1 MLNIW
6 TILIWI
12 TVVAAF
18 YAVYGQY
25 QYVTVNGYRER
36 RYGKLAAV
44 VMVLPIIYWAGT
56 RGNVADTTAYRQGFY
71 NTSSSLSVIPQI
83 IAGDEQDKG
92 FTILNI
98 IIKAIIGNRDVIYF
112 TIIAAICMLCV
123 TYVYRKYSYSFAL
136 SIFLFVIST
145 DAYQWLF
152 NGMRQFI
159 PATILFACMG
169 LILKKKY
176 ISLIIII
183 LLVSTVH
190 LSALLMI
197 PCIFIVQGKPWN
209 KKTMLFLAAVVIIIL
224 FVDRFTD
231 VLETLLAN
239 TQYDNVTQQFQYDD
253 GTNLLRVLVYSVP
266 TMLALIGHKQIE
278 KMDSP
283 IINLS
288 INMSIISMG
297 IYIVS
302 MFTSGIYVGRIPI
315 YFSLY
320 NYILLPWEVDNL
332 FTKRSA
338 WVLKIIMIGF
348 YAIYCYYQMV
358 ISWGYTW

>member
-12 TVVAAF
+12 IALSVI
-18 YAVYGQY
+18 YILCDQY
-25 QYVTVNGYRER
+25 QYVTVNGYKER

-56 RGNVADTTAYRQGFY
+56 RGDVADTTAYRQGFY
-71 NTSSSLSVIPQI
+71 NASSSLSSIPQI
-83 IAGDEQDKG
+83 IAGDGQDKG
-92 FTILNI
+92 FAVLNTVL
-98 IIKAIIGNRDVIYF
+98 KAFIGNRDVIYF
-112 TIIAAICMLCV
+112 IIIAALCMLCV
-123 TYVYRKYSYSFAL
+123 TFAYQKYSYSFAL

-159 PATILFACMG
+159 PAAILFACMG

-176 ISLIIII
+176 IPLIIII
-183 LLVSTVH
+183 LIVSTVH
-190 LSALLMI
+190 LSAMLML

-209 KKTMLFLAAVVIIIL
+209 KKTMLFLIAVVVIIL

-239 TQYDNVTQQFQYDD
+239 TQYDDVTEQFQYDD

-266 TMLALIGHKQIE
+266 PVLALIGRKQIA

-283 IINLS
+283 IIDLS

-302 MFTSGIYVGRIPI
+302 MFTSGIYIGRLPI

-320 NYILLPWEVDNL
+320 NYILLPWELDNL

-338 WVLKIIMIGF
+338 ILLKIVMVGF
-348 YAIYCYYQMV
+348 YAVFCYYQMAV
-358 ISWGYTW
+358 TWGV

>member
-12 TVVAAF
+12 AVAAAF
-18 YAVYGQY
+18 YALYGHY

-36 RYGKLAAV
+36 RYGKIAAV

-56 RGNVADTTAYRQGFY
+56 RGDVADTGAYRQGFLSV
-71 NTSSSLSVIPQI
+71 SSSLASIPQVI
-83 IAGDEQDKG
+83 VGDGQDKG
-92 FTILNI
+92 FTVLNI
-98 IIKAIIGNRDVIYF
+98 FLKALIGERDVVYF
-112 TIIAAICMLCV
+112 IIIATLCMLCV
-123 TYVYRKYSYSFAL
+123 TLAYQKYSYSFAL

-159 PATILFACMG
+159 PAAILFACMG

-176 ISLIIII
+176 IPLIIII

-197 PCIFIVQGKPWN
+197 PCVFIVQGKPWN
-209 KKTMLFLAAVVIIIL
+209 KKTMLFLVAVVVIIL

-231 VLETLLAN
+231 VLETFLAN
-239 TQYDNVTQQFQYDD
+239 TQYDDVTAQFQYDD

-266 TMLALIGHKQIE
+266 SILALIGRKQIE
-278 KMDSP
+278 KFDSP

-302 MFTSGIYVGRIPI
+302 MFTSGIYIGRLPI

-320 NYILLPWEVDNL
+320 NYILLPWEIENI
-332 FTKRSA
+332 FTKQS
-338 WVLKIIMIGF
+338 VILLKIVMTGF
-348 YAIYCYYQMV
+348 YLMYCYYQMAV
-358 ISWGYTW
+358 SWGYTW

>member
-12 TVVAAF
+12 VVVAAF
-18 YAVYGQY
+18 YTMYGHY

-71 NTSSSLSVIPQI
+71 NTSSSLSAIPQI

-123 TYVYRKYSYSFAL
+123 TYVYQKYSYSFAM

-176 ISLIIII
+176 IPLIIII

-209 KKTMLFLAAVVIIIL
+209 KKTMLFLAAVVVIIL

-231 VLETLLAN
+231 ILETLLAN
-239 TQYDNVTQQFQYDD
+239 TQYDDVTEQFQYDD

-266 TMLALIGHKQIE
+266 PVLALIGRKQIE
-278 KMDSP
+278 KIDSP

-288 INMSIISMG
+288 INM
-297 IYIVS
+297 
-302 MFTSGIYVGRIPI
+302 
-315 YFSLY
+315 
-320 NYILLPWEVDNL
+320 
-332 FTKRSA
+332 
-338 WVLKIIMIGF
+338 
-348 YAIYCYYQMV
+348 
-358 ISWGYTW
+358 

>member
-12 TVVAAF
+12 TVVAL
-18 YAVYGQY
+18 VYMLNGRY
-25 QYVTVNGYRER
+25 QYVTVNGYREK
-36 RYGKLAAV
+36 RYGKFAAV

-56 RGNVADTTAYRQGFY
+56 RGNVADTTAYRQGFLSA
-71 NTSSSLSVIPQI
+71 SSSLSSIPQI
-83 IAGDEQDKG
+83 IVGDGQDKG
-92 FTILNI
+92 FAVLSVFL
-98 IIKAIIGNRDVIYF
+98 KAFIGNRDVIYF
-112 TIIAAICMLCV
+112 IIIAALCMLCV
-123 TYVYRKYSYSFAL
+123 TFTYQKYSYSFAL
-136 SIFLFVIST
+136 SIILFVIST
-145 DAYQWLF
+145 DVYQWLF

-159 PATILFACMG
+159 PAAILFACMG
-169 LILKKKY
+169 VILKKKY
-176 ISLIIII
+176 IPLIIII
-183 LLVSTVH
+183 LLVSTIH

-209 KKTMLFLAAVVIIIL
+209 KKTMLFLIAVVVIIL

-239 TQYDNVTQQFQYDD
+239 TQYDDVTEQFQYDD

-266 TMLALIGHKQIE
+266 PVLALIGRKQIE

-302 MFTSGIYVGRIPI
+302 MFTSGIYIGRLPI

-320 NYILLPWEVDNL
+320 NYILLPWELDNL

-338 WVLKIIMIGF
+338 ILLKIAMVGF
-348 YAIYCYYQMV
+348 YAVFCYYQMAV
-358 ISWGYTW
+358 TWGV

>member
-12 TVVAAF
+12 VVVAAF
-18 YAVYGQY
+18 YAMYGHY
-25 QYVTVNGYRER
+25 HYVTVNGYRER

-44 VMVLPIIYWAGT
+44 IMVLPIIYWAGT
-56 RGNVADTTAYRQGFY
+56 RGNVADTTAYRQGFLSA
-71 NTSSSLSVIPQI
+71 SSSLASIPQI
-83 IAGDEQDKG
+83 IVGDGQDKG
-92 FTILNI
+92 FAVLNTVL
-98 IIKAIIGNRDVIYF
+98 KAFIGNRDIIF
-112 TIIAAICMLCV
+112 FIIIAALCMLCV
-123 TYVYRKYSYSFAL
+123 TFAYQKYSYSFAL

-152 NGMRQFI
+152 NGIRQFI
-159 PATILFACMG
+159 PAAVLFACMG

-176 ISLIIII
+176 IPLIIII
-183 LLVSTVH
+183 LIVSTVH

-209 KKTMLFLAAVVIIIL
+209 KKTMLFLVAVVVIIL

-239 TQYDNVTQQFQYDD
+239 TQYDDVTEQFQYDD

-266 TMLALIGHKQIE
+266 PVLALIGRKQIE

-283 IINLS
+283 IISLS
-288 INMSIISMG
+288 VNMSIISMG

-302 MFTSGIYVGRIPI
+302 MFTSGIYIGRLPI
-315 YFSLY
+315 YFSL
-320 NYILLPWEVDNL
+320 
-332 FTKRSA
+332 
-338 WVLKIIMIGF
+338 
-348 YAIYCYYQMV
+348 
-358 ISWGYTW
+358 

>member
-1 MLNIW
+1 M
-6 TILIWI
+6 IWI
-12 TVVAAF
+12 AVAAAF
-18 YAVYGQY
+18 YAVYGHY

-56 RGNVADTTAYRQGFY
+56 RGDVADTTAYRQGFFS
-71 NTSSSLSVIPQI
+71 TSSSLSSIPQI
-83 IAGDEQDKG
+83 IISDNQDKG
-92 FTILNI
+92 FGVLNVF
-98 IIKAIIGNRDVIYF
+98 IKAVIGNRDVIYF
-112 TIIAAICMLCV
+112 IIIAALCMLCV
-123 TYVYRKYSYSFAL
+123 AYTYQKYSYSFAL

-159 PATILFACMG
+159 PAAILFACMG

-176 ISLIIII
+176 IPLIIII
-183 LLVSTVH
+183 LLVSTIH
-190 LSALLMI
+190 LSALLML

-209 KKTMLFLAAVVIIIL
+209 KKTMLFLAAVVVIIL

-231 VLETLLAN
+231 VLETFLAN
-239 TQYDNVTQQFQYDD
+239 TQYDDVTAQFQYDD

-266 TMLALIGHKQIE
+266 PVLALIGRKQIE
-278 KMDSP
+278 KMYSP

-302 MFTSGIYVGRIPI
+302 MFTSGIYIGRLPI

-320 NYILLPWEVDNL
+320 NYILLPWELDNL

-338 WVLKIIMIGF
+338 ILLKIAMVGF
-348 YAIYCYYQMV
+348 YAVFCYYQMAV
-358 ISWGYTW
+358 TWGA

>member
-12 TVVAAF
+12 AVVAAF
-18 YAVYGQY
+18 YAMYGHY

-36 RYGKLAAV
+36 RYGKFAAI

-56 RGNVADTTAYRQGFY
+56 RGDVADTTAYRQSFRE
-71 NTSSSLSVIPQI
+71 TIASWSEIPRI
-83 IAGDEQDKG
+83 ISGDEKDKG
-92 FTILNI
+92 FAIFNVF
-98 IIKAIIGNRDVIYF
+98 IKMLIGNRDVIYF
-112 TIIAAICMLCV
+112 LIIATVCMLCV
-123 TYVYRKYSYSFAL
+123 SYAYQKYSYSFAL
-136 SIFLFVIST
+136 SVFLFVIST

-159 PATILFACMG
+159 PAAILFACMG

-176 ISLIIII
+176 IPLIIII
-183 LLVSTVH
+183 LLLSTVH
-190 LSALLMI
+190 LSALLML

-209 KKTMLFLAAVVIIIL
+209 KKTMFFLITMFIIIL

-231 VLETLLAN
+231 ILETLLAN
-239 TQYDNVTQQFQYDD
+239 TQYDDVAQQFAYDD

-266 TMLALIGHKQIE
+266 PILALICRKQIE
-278 KMDSP
+278 QINNP
-283 IINLS
+283 IINLCV
-288 INMSIISMG
+288 NMSIVSMG

-302 MFTSGIYVGRIPI
+302 MFTSGIYIGRLPI

-320 NYILLPWEVDNL
+320 NYILLPWEIDNL

-338 WVLKIIMIGF
+338 IILKITMIGF
-348 YAIYCYYQMV
+348 YVAFCYYQMV
-358 ISWGYTW
+358 IAWGY

>member
-12 TVVAAF
+12 VVVAAF
-18 YAVYGQY
+18 YTMYGHY

-56 RGNVADTTAYRQGFY
+56 RGNVADTTAYRQGFF
-71 NTSSSLSVIPQI
+71 NASSSLSSIPQI
-83 IAGDEQDKG
+83 IAGDGQDKG
-92 FTILNI
+92 FAVLNTVL
-98 IIKAIIGNRDVIYF
+98 KAFIGNRDVIYF
-112 TIIAAICMLCV
+112 MIIAALCMLCV
-123 TYVYRKYSYSFAL
+123 TFAYQKYSHSFAL
-136 SIFLFVIST
+136 SVFLFVIST

-159 PATILFACMG
+159 PAAILFACMG

-176 ISLIIII
+176 IPLIIII
-183 LLVSTVH
+183 LIVSTVH
-190 LSALLMI
+190 MSALLML

-209 KKTMLFLAAVVIIIL
+209 KKTMLFLIAVVVIIL

-239 TQYDNVTQQFQYDD
+239 TQYDDVTEQFQYDD

-266 TMLALIGHKQIE
+266 PVLALIGRKQIAAI
-278 KMDSP
+278 DSP

-302 MFTSGIYVGRIPI
+302 MFTSGIYIGRLPI

-320 NYILLPWEVDNL
+320 NYILLPWELDNL

-338 WVLKIIMIGF
+338 ILLKIAMTGF
-348 YAIYCYYQMV
+348 YAVFCYYQMTV
-358 ISWGYTW
+358 TWGV

>member
-56 RGNVADTTAYRQGFY
+56 RGDVADTSAYRQGFFS
-71 NTSSSLSVIPQI
+71 TSSSVFSIPQI
-83 IAGDEQDKG
+83 IAGDGKDKG
-92 FTILNI
+92 FTVLNI
-98 IIKAIIGNRDVIYF
+98 ILKAFIGERDVIYF
-112 TIIAAICMLCV
+112 IIIAALCMLCV
-123 TYVYRKYSYSFAL
+123 TFAYQKYSYSFAL

-159 PATILFACMG
+159 PAAVLFACMG

-176 ISLIIII
+176 IPLIIII
-183 LLVSTVH
+183 LILSTVH

-197 PCIFIVQGKPWN
+197 PCIFIVQGKSWN
-209 KKTMLFLAAVVIIIL
+209 KKTLLFLAAVVVVII

-231 VLETLLAN
+231 VLDTLLAN
-239 TQYDNVTQQFQYDD
+239 TQYDDVTEQFQYDD

-266 TMLALIGHKQIE
+266 LALALIGHKQIE

-297 IYIVS
+297 IYVVS
-302 MFTSGIYVGRIPI
+302 MFTSGIYIGRLPI

-320 NYILLPWEVDNL
+320 NYILLPWELDNL

-338 WVLKIIMIGF
+338 LILKIAMIGF
-348 YAIYCYYQMV
+348 YVIYCYYQMV
-358 ISWGYTW
+358 VSWGYTW

>member
-1 MLNIW
+1 M
-6 TILIWI
+6 IWI
-12 TVVAAF
+12 AVVS
-18 YAVYGQY
+18 AVYTMNGQY
-25 QYVTVNGYRER
+25 QYVTVNGYKER
-36 RYGKLAAV
+36 RYGKLVAA

-56 RGNVADTTAYRQGFY
+56 RGDVADTGAYRQGFLSV
-71 NTSSSLSVIPQI
+71 SSSLASIPQVI
-83 IAGDEQDKG
+83 VGDGQDKG
-92 FTILNI
+92 FTVLNI
-98 IIKAIIGNRDVIYF
+98 ILKAFIGERDVIYF
-112 TIIAAICMLCV
+112 TIIAVLCVLCV
-123 TYVYRKYSYSFAL
+123 TFAYQKYSYSFAL

-159 PATILFACMG
+159 PAAVLFACMG

-176 ISLIIII
+176 IPLIIII
-183 LLVSTVH
+183 LILSTVH

-209 KKTMLFLAAVVIIIL
+209 KKTMLFMVAVVVIIL

-239 TQYDNVTQQFQYDD
+239 TQYDDVTEQFQYDD

-266 TMLALIGHKQIE
+266 PVLSLIGRKQIG
-278 KMDSP
+278 KIDSP

-302 MFTSGIYVGRIPI
+302 MFTSGIYIGRLPI

-320 NYILLPWEVDNL
+320 NYILLPWEIDNI

-338 WVLKIIMIGF
+338 ILLKIVMTGF
-348 YAIYCYYQMV
+348 YLMYCYYQMV
-358 ISWGYTW
+358 VSWGYTW

>member
-12 TVVAAF
+12 AVAAAF
-18 YAVYGQY
+18 YAVYGHY

-56 RGNVADTTAYRQGFY
+56 RGDVADTTAYRQGFFS
-71 NTSSSLSVIPQI
+71 TSSSLSSIPQI
-83 IAGDEQDKG
+83 IISDNQDKG
-92 FTILNI
+92 FGVLNVF
-98 IIKAIIGNRDVIYF
+98 IKAVIGNRDVIYF
-112 TIIAAICMLCV
+112 IIIAALCMLCV
-123 TYVYRKYSYSFAL
+123 AYTYQKYSYSFAL

-159 PATILFACMG
+159 PAAILFACMG

-176 ISLIIII
+176 IPLIIII
-183 LLVSTVH
+183 LLVSTIH
-190 LSALLMI
+190 LSALLML

-209 KKTMLFLAAVVIIIL
+209 KKTMLFLAAVVVIIL

-239 TQYDNVTQQFQYDD
+239 TQYDDVTAQFQYDD

-266 TMLALIGHKQIE
+266 PVLALIGRKQIE

-302 MFTSGIYVGRIPI
+302 MFTSGIYIGRLPI

-320 NYILLPWEVDNL
+320 NYILLPWELDNL

-338 WVLKIIMIGF
+338 ILLKIAMAGF
-348 YAIYCYYQMV
+348 YAVFCYYQMAV
-358 ISWGYTW
+358 TWGA

>member
-1 MLNIW
+1 MFC
-6 TILIWI
+6 
-12 TVVAAF
+12 VA
-18 YAVYGQY
+18 YAY
-25 QYVTVNGYRER
+25 Q
-36 RYGKLAAV
+36 
-44 VMVLPIIYWAGT
+44 
-56 RGNVADTTAYRQGFY
+56 
-71 NTSSSLSVIPQI
+71 
-83 IAGDEQDKG
+83 
-92 FTILNI
+92 
-98 IIKAIIGNRDVIYF
+98 
-112 TIIAAICMLCV
+112 
-123 TYVYRKYSYSFAL
+123 KYSCSFAW

-159 PATILFACMG
+159 PAAVLFACMG

-176 ISLIIII
+176 IPLIIII

-209 KKTMLFLAAVVIIIL
+209 KKTMLFLVAVVIIIL

-231 VLETLLAN
+231 ILETLLAN
-239 TQYDNVTQQFQYDD
+239 TQYDDVTEQFQYDD

-266 TMLALIGHKQIE
+266 PVLALIGRKQIE
-278 KMDSP
+278 KIDSP

-302 MFTSGIYVGRIPI
+302 MFTSGIYIGRLPI

-320 NYILLPWEVDNL
+320 NYILLPWELDNL

-338 WVLKIIMIGF
+338 ILLKIAMVGF
-348 YAIYCYYQMV
+348 YAVFCYYQMAV
-358 ISWGYTW
+358 TWGV

>member
-1 MLNIW
+1 M
-6 TILIWI
+6 IWI
-12 TVVAAF
+12 AVAAAF
-18 YAVYGQY
+18 YSVYGHY

-56 RGNVADTTAYRQGFY
+56 RGNVADTTAYRQGFLSA
-71 NTSSSLSVIPQI
+71 SSSLASIPQI
-83 IAGDEQDKG
+83 IVGDGQDKG
-92 FTILNI
+92 FAVLNTVL
-98 IIKAIIGNRDVIYF
+98 KAFIGNRDIIF
-112 TIIAAICMLCV
+112 FIIIAALCMLCV
-123 TYVYRKYSYSFAL
+123 TFAYQKYSYSFAL

-152 NGMRQFI
+152 NGIRQFI
-159 PATILFACMG
+159 PAAVLFACMG

-176 ISLIIII
+176 ILLIIII
-183 LLVSTVH
+183 LIVSTVH

-209 KKTMLFLAAVVIIIL
+209 KKTMLFLVAVVVIIL

-239 TQYDNVTQQFQYDD
+239 TQYDDVTEQFQYDD

-266 TMLALIGHKQIE
+266 PVLALIGRKQIE

-302 MFTSGIYVGRIPI
+302 MFTSGIYIGRLPI
-315 YFSLY
+315 YFSL
-320 NYILLPWEVDNL
+320 
-332 FTKRSA
+332 
-338 WVLKIIMIGF
+338 
-348 YAIYCYYQMV
+348 
-358 ISWGYTW
+358 